1 MENAHTDLNPASGF
15 DSVETYKNRYGQ
27 VLSESTVLSESQ
39 KGGDKRVGKQY
50 RTNRL

>member
-27 VLSESTVLSESQ
+27 VLSQ